1 MRVPKYSAFKRI
13 AWIAVLAI
21 GLTFHGTVLAATN
34 GADVLQ
40 QAVRAKDVSPVLQTF
55 IFMSALSFLPVLIIS
70 LTSFT
75 RIIVVLSLLRQA
87 LGLQQTPPNSVLITL
102 ALFLSLFT
110 MMPTIGAIKT
120 AAYDPYSKNEIQF
133 TQALTRGFEPLKQ
146 FMVRQTHEADLAM
159 ILDVAKAPRPKSVDD
174 IQAIHLIPAFMLSEL
189 KTAFEI
195 GFVIYLPFLLIDLV
209 VAAILMSLGM
219 IMVPPTTISLPIKI
233 MLFVL
238 INGWALV
245 ARALLESYKPV

>member
-1 MRVPKYSAFKRI
+1 MIVLSGLFVQSSAF
-13 AWIAVLAI
+13 
-21 GLTFHGTVLAATN
+21 AAQ
-34 GADVLQ
+34 GGGDILQ
-40 QAVRAKDVSPVLQTF
+40 RTLHARDISPVLQTF
-55 IFMSALSFLPVLIIS
+55 VFMTALSILPVLIIS

-87 LGLQQTPPNSVLITL
+87 LGLQQSPPNSVLITL

-110 MMPTIGAIKT
+110 MLPTIGAIKT
-120 AAYDPYSKNEIQF
+120 AAYEPYFRNQIQF
-133 TQALTRGFEPLKQ
+133 NEAMTLGFGPLKE

-159 ILDVAKAPRPKSVDD
+159 ILDVAKAPRPKSVEE

-219 IMVPPTTISLPIKI
+219 IMVPPTTISLPLKI

-238 INGWALV
+238 IDGWALV
-245 ARALLESYKPV
+245 ARALLESYKPG

>member
-1 MRVPKYSAFKRI
+1 
-13 AWIAVLAI
+13 
-21 GLTFHGTVLAATN
+21 
-34 GADVLQ
+34 
-40 QAVRAKDVSPVLQTF
+40 
-55 IFMSALSFLPVLIIS
+55 MSALSFIPLLVIS

-87 LGLQQTPPNSVLITL
+87 MGLQQTPPNSVLITL

-110 MMPTIGAIKT
+110 MAPTITAIKT
-120 AAYDPYSKNEIQF
+120 SAYDPYLHKQITFES
-133 TQALTRGFEPLKQ
+133 ALAKGFLPLKD
-146 FMVRQTHEADLAM
+146 FMIRQTHEDDLAM
-159 ILDVAKAPRPKSVDD
+159 ILDVAKAPRPKSVED
-174 IQAIHLIPAFMLSEL
+174 IQPVQLIPAFMLSEL

-195 GFVIYLPFLLIDLV
+195 GFIIYLPFLLIDLV

-219 IMVPPTTISLPIKI
+219 IMVPPTTISLPLKI

-245 ARALLESYKPV
+245 SRTLLESFRT